1 MPARASSSTA
11 KSNAKP
17 TSDAEPA
24 RPSGAETTDHLQ
36 AAGRELLAAA
46 RGLLDIVEDVLTD
59 REKLE
64 AAAAS
69 VTELLGTAGESL
81 ATLVERVGAGR
92 PETSGTD
99 ATTGTDRQRS
109 RVRKIDID

>member
-1 MPARASSSTA
+1 MPARATKSTA
-11 KSNAKP
+11 KSTAKP
-17 TSDAEPA
+17 TSTAEPA
-24 RPSGAETTDHLQ
+24 RPAGAETTDHLQ

-46 RGLLDIVEDVLTD
+46 RGLLDIVEDVLGD

-69 VTELLGTAGESL
+69 VSELLGTAGESL
-81 ATLVERVGAGR
+81 AALVERAGAGR
-92 PETSGTD
+92 QE
-99 ATTGTDRQRS
+99 TTGPDGPRS

>member
-11 KSNAKP
+11 KSTGDP
-17 TSDAEPA
+17 EPA
-24 RPSGAETTDHLQ
+24 RPVGAETTDHLQ

-59 REKLE
+59 RDKLE

-69 VTELLGTAGESL
+69 VSELLGTAGESL

-92 PETSGTD
+92 SETSGPQGAD
-99 ATTGTDRQRS
+99 GTDRPRS